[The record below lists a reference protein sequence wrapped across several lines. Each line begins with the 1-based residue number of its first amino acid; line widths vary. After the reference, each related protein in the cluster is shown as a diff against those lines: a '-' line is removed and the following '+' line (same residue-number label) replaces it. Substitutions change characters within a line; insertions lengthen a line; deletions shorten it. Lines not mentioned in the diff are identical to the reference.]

1 MGHKKMKLI
10 KRGWKN
16 ILVDPSVF
24 VNEGKHSIKLHFD
37 MHHGYGVLDK
47 AINELSTK
55 DRNEFRKYVENNTEF
70 NPNIMF
76 ISKKI
81 ILDKWFKDLFKWLFR
96 CEKVFGTKKLKGYD
110 QERLYAYL
118 AERYLP
124 FWFKKY
130 TRTTVCDWGYYDFN
144 KEKTKNNFQK

>member
-76 ISKKI
+76 ISKK
-81 ILDKWFKDLFKWLFR
+81 
-96 CEKVFGTKKLKGYD
+96 
-110 QERLYAYL
+110 
-118 AERYLP
+118 
-124 FWFKKY
+124 
-130 TRTTVCDWGYYDFN
+130 
-144 KEKTKNNFQK
+144 